1 MEEVLDKK
9 IKIGKDRWRIVR
21 IYVNR
26 DLEEKWERV
35 RGWMEYREERIRTII
50 GVDFNA
56 RIRELE
62 EKDRKERKKRN

>member
-1 MEEVLDKK
+1 
-9 IKIGKDRWRIVR
+9 
-21 IYVNR
+21 
-26 DLEEKWERV
+26 
-35 RGWMEYREERIRTII
+35 MEYREERIRTII

>member
-1 MEEVLDKK
+1 MEGVLDKK

-26 DLEEKWERV
+26 DLKEKWERV

>member
-1 MEEVLDKK
+1 MEGVLDKK

-26 DLEEKWERV
+26 DLKEKWERV

-56 RIRELE
+56 RIREVE